1 MGCCLSKI
9 DENQDNCRPNDYEE
23 FLEQCPSQ
31 NLNEDVAELETD
43 DNGSGKC
50 SFIIYWT
57 GQRNS
62 F

>member
-50 SFIIYWT
+50 SFIIY
-57 GQRNS
+57 
-62 F
+62 